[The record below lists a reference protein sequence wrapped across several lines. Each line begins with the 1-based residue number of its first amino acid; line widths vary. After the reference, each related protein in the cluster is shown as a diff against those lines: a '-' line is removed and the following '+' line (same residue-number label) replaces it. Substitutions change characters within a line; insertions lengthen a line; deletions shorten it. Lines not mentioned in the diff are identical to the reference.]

1 MKALL
6 LGFTFLAA
14 IANAQTLQGKALL
27 QELRQGG
34 HVIVMRHAASPR
46 QAPTGRST
54 NPDNVKGER
63 QLDEDGRKTATELGK
78 ALRDLKIPIG
88 EVLVS
93 PTYRAMETAKYAQLR
108 NPKPEPALGDNGR
121 DMQGGT
127 AAQAEWLRK
136 RVAQFS
142 SGPNA
147 LLVTHAPNLTAAFP
161 EAAMGLAD
169 GEALIFGP
177 DGKGGAVVVA
187 RVKID
192 EWAKL
197 GQ

>member
-1 MKALL
+1 MKTFLLGAALL
-6 LGFTFLAA
+6 A
-14 IANAQTLQGKALL
+14 IVAHAQTFQGKALL

-34 HVIVMRHAASPR
+34 YVIAMRHAASPR

-63 QLDEDGRKTATELGK
+63 QLDDDGRKTSMEMGK

-93 PTYRAMETAKYAQLR
+93 PTYRAMETVKYAGLP
-108 NPKPEPALGDNGR
+108 NPKPRPELGDNGR
-121 DMQGGT
+121 DMEGGT

-136 RVAQFS
+136 RVTQFA

-147 LLVTHAPNLTAAFP
+147 ILVTHAPNLTAAFP

-187 RVKID
+187 RIKID

-197 GQ
+197 EN

>member
-34 HVIVMRHAASPR
+34 HVIAMRHAASPR

-63 QLDEDGRKTATELGK
+63 QLDEEGRKTATELGK

-93 PTYRAMETAKYAQLR
+93 PTYRAMETVRYAGFP
-108 NPKPEPALGDNGR
+108 NPKPQPELGDNGR

-127 AAQAEWLRK
+127 AAQAEWLKK
-136 RVAQFS
+136 RVTQFS
-142 SGPNA
+142 SGPNTV
-147 LLVTHAPNLTAAFP
+147 LVTHAPNLTAAFP

-177 DGKGGAVVVA
+177 DGKGGAAVVA
-187 RVKID
+187 RIKIED
-192 EWAKL
+192 WAKL